1 MIILR
6 HKIALKVNELRI
18 KLALYLMDVVSV
30 DSCQELFI
38 IVGLPLVRI
47 FSDFIAEVYVLKEK
61 RMF

>member
-6 HKIALKVNELRI
+6 QKIALKVNELRI

-47 FSDFIAEVYVLKEK
+47 FSDFIAEAYDLKEK